1 MTCPR
6 SSSKISES
14 ESSDFKF
21 SALSD
26 KLMLPN
32 RKQVQHFTGGGGVCV
47 TYKDYSLLTSAAPTL
62 GQYRRLV

>member
-32 RKQVQHFTGGGGVCV
+32 RKQVQHFTGGGGCVC
-47 TYKDYSLLTSAAPTL
+47 DL
-62 GQYRRLV
+62 QRL

>member
-32 RKQVQHFTGGGGVCV
+32 RKQVQHFAGGGVCV
-47 TYKDYSLLTSAAPTL
+47 RLAKIIAFSLQQL
-62 GQYRRLV
+62 RH